1 MNSSSVVCKQCL
13 LNIST
18 IYLASRP
25 ISKYPY
31 PNIWTRAEHL
41 YSNVSLLLD
50 QSNGNISFCRD
61 LWKNISTF
69 DPALIN
75 NETEYFHSFI
85 LFHSFDIELVNRK
98 CRLSI
103 HNNSS
108 IKILLKNPINVFMK
122 QFVELPQ
129 VALEMIF
136 SKIHNTQLSMEPY
149 LVWSKKK
156 IFVFILPQI
165 FEPKCGRKM
174 NMNVFSITSGIQST
188 IYETHVRVCA

>member
-1 MNSSSVVCKQCL
+1 MTSCSVQTKRTYRQHMEMSLFIYQFLSIQSSIMNSSSVVCKQCL

-103 HNNSS
+103 HNNGS

-136 SKIHNTQLSMEPY
+136 FNS
-149 LVWSKKK
+149 
-156 IFVFILPQI
+156 
-165 FEPKCGRKM
+165 
-174 NMNVFSITSGIQST
+174 
-188 IYETHVRVCA
+188 